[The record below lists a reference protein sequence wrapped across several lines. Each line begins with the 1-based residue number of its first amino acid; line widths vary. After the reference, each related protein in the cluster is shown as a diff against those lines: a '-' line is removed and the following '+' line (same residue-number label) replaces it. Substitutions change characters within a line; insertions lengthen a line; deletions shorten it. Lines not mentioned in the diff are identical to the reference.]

1 MERPSTWCRIRAIDA
16 GGDTLATWFVVA
28 TWPPDLGHVDLV
40 ARLRL
45 AAGRASTRRVRVEP
59 SPGLAELLEL
69 AGLGQVGGQP
79 EDREDLGGVQKG
91 VVSGDPP
98 A

>member
-1 MERPSTWCRIRAIDA
+1 MRAIGP
-16 GGDTLATWFVVA
+16 GGSPVVTWIVMA
-28 TWPPDLGHVDLV
+28 ARPPDLGHVDLV

-45 AAGRASTRRVRVEP
+45 AAGRAGAGGVWVEL

-69 AGLGQVGGQP
+69 AGLGQMGREP
-79 EDREDLGGVQKG
+79 EDGEDLGGVQEG
-91 VVSGDPP
+91 VIGGDPP